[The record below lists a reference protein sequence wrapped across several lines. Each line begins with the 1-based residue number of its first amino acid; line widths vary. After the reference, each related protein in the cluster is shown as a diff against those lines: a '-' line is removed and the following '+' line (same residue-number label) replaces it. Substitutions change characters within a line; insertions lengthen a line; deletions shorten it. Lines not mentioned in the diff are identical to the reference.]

1 MFIQYYCKKII
12 SILFFVITSMMSY
25 SVYGATF
32 NILAEYNP
40 DSYDP
45 LGGRF
50 INKTPCNMG
59 YPQLYYCDPKKP
71 LESATII
78 QFPVDIFR
86 KVTSKG
92 GKSQYLSYYKTTGPK
107 TIVLRNDK
115 DGGSYE
121 LKLVPTHIGMETSK
135 MNLYGNHPR
144 PMSRIDG
151 DCSFLTE
158 LSWGTPAFSE
168 LLLHSINP
176 SAQGRV
182 AECYYNSPVDDNGY
196 YWISRVIYGFR
207 LESPNPLKM
216 SNGIYTGSLK
226 LSVGRNQDIDFGD
239 ATYYNGVLA
248 HDINF
253 IMTVHH
259 QLRVEFPKG
268 EGEGRS
274 KVTLLPPRGWN
285 DWIYKGREI
294 PDMLQQELPFRLWSN
309 SPFTVTLRCQ
319 YISGTECAL
328 KNAKGHQAI
337 LNTYFING
345 GNQEIKM
352 TTIPFLFSSPSGSTV
367 INGARKIKFK
377 VAGDVVKEMMKYP
390 GSTYKGDVTLIF
402 DAAIN

>member
-1 MFIQYYCKKII
+1 MFIQYYCKKVM
-12 SILFFVITSMMSY
+12 SILFFVITSMMSH

-32 NILAEYNP
+32 NIEAEYNP

-50 INKTPCNMG
+50 INKTSCDMG
-59 YPQLYYCDPKKP
+59 YPQLYYCDGKKP
-71 LESATII
+71 FESATII
-78 QFPVDIFR
+78 QFPVDLFR
-86 KVTSKG
+86 RVTSKG
-92 GKSQYLSYYKTTGPK
+92 DKSQYLSYYQTTGPK

-121 LKLVPTHIGMETSK
+121 LKLVPTHIGMETNK
-135 MNLYGNHPR
+135 MNLYGNYPK

-176 SAQGRV
+176 GAQGRV

-216 SNGIYTGSLK
+216 SNGNYTGSLK
-226 LSVGRNQDIDFGD
+226 FSVGRNQDIDFGD
-239 ATYYNGVLA
+239 ATYKGGVA
-248 HDINF
+248 HEINF
-253 IMTVHH
+253 KMTVRH

-285 DWIYKGREI
+285 NWIYKGRGI

-309 SPFTVTLRCQ
+309 SPFTVALRCQ

-328 KNAKGHQAI
+328 KNAKGHQAT
-337 LNTYFING
+337 LNTYFINSE
-345 GNQEIKM
+345 NKIFSM
-352 TTIPFLFSSPSGSTV
+352 TTTPFKFTPLQGPI
-367 INGARKIKFK
+367 INGARKIKFR

-390 GSTYKGDVTLIF
+390 GSTYKGDITLIF
-402 DAAIN
+402 DAAID